1 MYTTRQGRKFAHNHT
16 ENGGRWLLFAKSFG
30 EMCGKCRSMSIAVP
44 CAILY
49 TRAQYATLAENLDNS
64 LNPRLAREREVKI
77 FPESELYKELT
88 LWLQIHT
95 ELINGS
101 VWILPTRIHLRLLA
115 YTDASSRRWGG
126 VFKRPDQGVI
136 HMGEISQR
144 KKCYCI

>member
-1 MYTTRQGRKFAHNHT
+1 MVADGCC
-16 ENGGRWLLFAKSFG
+16 LLKVL
-30 EMCGKCRSMSIAVP
+30 EKCVHVGKCRSMSIAVP

-88 LWLQIHT
+88 LWLQLHT
-95 ELINGS
+95 ALINGS

-115 YTDASSRRWGG
+115 FTDASSRRWAG
-126 VFKRPDQGVI
+126 VFKSPEGVYMSHGRRFFREGI
-136 HMGEISQR
+136 VTAY
-144 KKCYCI
+144 KC